1 MVVGAGGSERGGA
14 VRPTATGL
22 GALLLL
28 AALSGLTGCRQE
40 AETVR
45 LSVRGGPSLDAVF
58 SDLAA
63 AYEAEDPQVDLVLN
77 FNCPPCILFREDQE
91 AADIDVFASIGSF
104 EIERL
109 ARAGKLTLVYEK
121 EAGRSPLCLATSER
135 VQAQVRSLADLHGPA
150 VQHIGVGDPETVA
163 VGFYAKQ
170 ALEKAG
176 LWREIEER
184 LVYSQS
190 GCELLKW
197 LGLGRDIDAA
207 IVFSVCQKDN
217 GGTVQ
222 SVAEFP
228 ADLIPPVPLL
238 LGVSASSL
246 HEAEARR
253 FVDFV
258 CGPRGA
264 ETLRAYHV
272 VTTGAND

>member
-1 MVVGAGGSERGGA
+1 MVGGAGGRQWRRAPRRSTAGA
-14 VRPTATGL
+14 WVL
-22 GALLLL
+22 VLL
-28 AALSGLTGCRQE
+28 AALGGLNGCRRQ
-40 AETVR
+40 AEVVR
-45 LSVRGGPSLDAVF
+45 LSVRGGPSLDALF
-58 SDLAA
+58 SELAA
-63 AYEAEDPQVDLVLN
+63 AYEADNPRVDLVLN
-77 FNCPPCILFREDQE
+77 FNCPPCILFREDHE

-109 ARAGKLTLVYEK
+109 AQAGKLTLVYER

-135 VQAQVRSLADLHGPA
+135 VEAKVRSLADLHSPQ
-150 VQHIGVGDPETVA
+150 VRRIGVGDPETVA

-207 IVFSVCQKDN
+207 IVFSVCQRD
-217 GGTVQ
+217 GGGAVH
-222 SVAEFP
+222 SVAQFP

-238 LGVSASSL
+238 LGVSASSP

-253 FVDFV
+253 FVDYV
-258 CGPRGA
+258 CGPGGA
-264 ETLRAYHV
+264 QTLRAYHV
-272 VTTGAND
+272 LTTGAND